1 VPLGTA
7 KIILEDDPGSRQDG
21 LISSAARLRVEDMKR
36 RATFLSLF
44 LALLVLAV
52 ARWIFDGVRWVTA
65 PRRRPARIARTPRPA
80 TAK

>member
-1 VPLGTA
+1 
-7 KIILEDDPGSRQDG
+7 
-21 LISSAARLRVEDMKR
+21 MKR

-52 ARWIFDGVRWVTA
+52 GRWIFDGVRWVAA
-65 PRRRPARIARTPRPA
+65 PRRRPAQISRTPRPA